1 MSFVADLASNT
12 LDIFIGEASE
22 ICSTKQYIDRNGDT
36 QTGTKN
42 CSGTGGT
49 TPSCTADG
57 VVGCVTTASFK
68 SADMTNV
75 TAGNIKSGVTIAGQ
89 AGSVT
94 PAPANCSADGATNC
108 VAVTGYPAALA
119 SGAASKILSGQT
131 LAGVSGNVT
140 LPAVGKVLT
149 GTAYGVGGTGS
160 TGTLTIPTASFVLD
174 TAPAYGDPGS
184 SQTPSL
190 TSRGTWNLTTSFP
203 GAGYYAGVSNAPSAA
218 TILTGTTITGVAGSA
233 TGAPANCSSAGQQS
247 CVAAGTYF
255 AGTACA
261 ANGSAC
267 YLPTYAVTTQP
278 LRAINYDTINSSAAS
293 IRSGTTLGGV
303 AGSLAD
309 CSSDGATGCVTTAS
323 YKSANM
329 TNVTAGN
336 IKSGVTIAGQLGDYP
351 SASNPLSGATGTAD
365 LEQGNFDSQIKSA
378 TAFEYWTS
386 AGSRQTGNGDADIT
400 ASNIKDSV
408 SIFGT
413 SGTYTGSGGTVDA
426 WDLRVG
432 VTVGAVTGK
441 LKVNCRNRVRSA
453 VYNYDGSL
461 ASIPNTGVA
470 SGTAIDY
477 WDTIDDYN
485 NNVSGLPTSVVSGWT
500 NNDCGGVEASA
511 GDDNVW
517 KDITTTTL
525 GAASTCSADS
535 ARCTRQDK
543 ITGLSWSKIQGTSRT
558 WPQAI
563 NDCDALTH
571 NGQSDWRLPTQKE
584 LMDAYNHVIR
594 SAAHANWITEA
605 AMNSNFWSGS
615 TVSYYTGTAWIVDLG
630 NGATSNDTKNDSF
643 GVVCVRP

>member
-1 MSFVADLASNT
+1 MRFNQRSSSTSTHSCRSLLLPWWLSLAWVALNSLSSCTSKIEVEVAQGRKTSASATSLKPITAKPGDTVSLTGTGFYTKQKNLVKFTTASGDTVSAPVTVTSDTAASFTMPEGVGLGLTSVVLESNGQQMTGSMPFVANLAGNG
-12 LDIFIGEASE
+12 LPILIDDAAE

-42 CSGTGGT
+42 CSGT
-49 TPSCTADG
+49 TADL
-57 VVGCVTTASFK
+57 TNLTA
-68 SADMTNV
+68 A
-75 TAGNIKSGVTIAGQ
+75 NIRSGVTINGVTGA
-89 AGSVT
+89 VT
-94 PAPANCSADGATNC
+94 PS
-108 VAVTGYPAALA
+108 
-119 SGAASKILSGQT
+119 
-131 LAGVSGNVT
+131 
-140 LPAVGKVLT
+140 
-149 GTAYGVGGTGS
+149 
-160 TGTLTIPTASFVLD
+160 
-174 TAPAYGDPGS
+174 
-184 SQTPSL
+184 
-190 TSRGTWNLTTSFP
+190 
-203 GAGYYAGVSNAPSAA
+203 
-218 TILTGTTITGVAGSA
+218 
-233 TGAPANCSSAGQQS
+233 PANCSSAGQQS

-267 YLPTYAVTTQP
+267 YLPTYAVSTQP

-605 AMNSNFWSGS
+605 AMNSWFWSGS
-615 TVSYYTGTAWIVDLG
+615 TVSNATPGSAWLVGLGSGTTT
-630 NGATSNDTKNDSF
+630 TSSKFSGG